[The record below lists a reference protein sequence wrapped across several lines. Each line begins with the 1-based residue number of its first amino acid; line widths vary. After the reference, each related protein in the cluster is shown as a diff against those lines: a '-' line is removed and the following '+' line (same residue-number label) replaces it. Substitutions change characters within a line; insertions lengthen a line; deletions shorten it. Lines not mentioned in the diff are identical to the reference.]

1 MHERSEVRLLHEA
14 ETAHLV
20 TSRNATATTHP
31 HRSILDPL
39 PMEVIVVP
47 ISPLRAKLASF
58 DHAYAVA
65 LRLRRVTGRLHY
77 VVETRNPMQPYRV
90 TDRQPPRPDRALA
103 MIA

>member
-1 MHERSEVRLLHEA
+1 MHDRSEVRLLHGA
-14 ETAHLV
+14 QTAHL
-20 TSRNATATTHP
+20 ATRHNTIVSSHP
-31 HRSILDPL
+31 SRSILDPL

-77 VVETRNPMQPYRV
+77 VVETRNPLQPYRV